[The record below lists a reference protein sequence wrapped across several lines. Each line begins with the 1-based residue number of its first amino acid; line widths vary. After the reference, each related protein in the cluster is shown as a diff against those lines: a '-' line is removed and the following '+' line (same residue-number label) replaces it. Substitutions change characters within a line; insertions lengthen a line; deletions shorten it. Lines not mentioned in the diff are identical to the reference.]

1 MRKTTQFLSLDG
13 QVHDTPEK
21 AEDYALNQAHN
32 HLDGAVEESW
42 EWTSRR
48 TRLPNVCTDLARTA
62 KHRSTNTLGNALNWV
77 NDAYIPEDIHE
88 RDDDV

>member
-21 AEDYALNQAHN
+21 AEDYALNQAHIILN
-32 HLDGAVEESW
+32 DLLKSLNLDIPSYEIAK
-42 EWTSRR
+42 
-48 TRLPNVCTDLARTA
+48 RLVQISHEQVR
-62 KHRSTNTLGNALNWV
+62 HRSTNTLGNALNWV
-77 NDAYIPEDIHE
+77 KDAYIPENIYE

>member
-21 AEDYALNQAHN
+21 AEEYALNMAHN
-32 HLDGAVEESW
+32 ILTELFKNLGMDIPAYKIALGLTKLTYEQ
-42 EWTSRR
+42 R
-48 TRLPNVCTDLARTA
+48 
-62 KHRSTNTLGNALNWV
+62 KHRSTVTLGNALNWI